1 MEHRCGKKYFEKT
14 EIVSHEYAGADCY
27 CLTVRLP
34 RMMEGS
40 DLPRAG
46 QFYMI
51 SLHDKSHILP
61 RPISLYACDEKQGT
75 VSFVYRPIGAGTQE
89 LTQYRVGESLAIQ
102 GPLGNGFMIS
112 SAGSCHIIA
121 GGGIGLAPLPE
132 LIRAIRSR
140 QPEARIIFFAGGRD
154 RHIQELID
162 FFALPADIELILCTD
177 DGSLGIHGF
186 VPDVLSAYIEKCRNS
201 GNLCADIA
209 MIYACGPTAMLN
221 KIRAFSQSAQL
232 PCQLSL
238 ERRMACGVRA
248 CMGCSIQ
255 TAAGVKKV
263 CADGPVFDSLLFPH
277 ELP

>member
-1 MEHRCGKKYFEKT
+1 MEHRCGKKLFEKT

-27 CLTVRLP
+27 CLPVRLP
-34 RMMEGS
+34 RMMEVPE
-40 DLPRAG
+40 LPRAG

-61 RPISLYACDEKQGT
+61 RPISLHSFDEKQGT
-75 VSFVYRPIGAGTQE
+75 LSFVYRPIGAGTQE
-89 LTQYRVGESLAIQ
+89 LTQYRAGESLAIQ
-102 GPLGNGFMIS
+102 GPLGNGFMIP

-132 LIRAIRSR
+132 LIRAIRCK

-177 DGSLGIHGF
+177 DGSLGINGF
-186 VPDVLSAYIEKCRNS
+186 
-201 GNLCADIA
+201 IA